1 VHRAQWRSTLETYA
15 YPVFGDRPV
24 TEIGVGDVMRVLE
37 PIWREKAETAS
48 RLRGRIESVLDY
60 ATARGW
66 RTGDNPARWRGHLQN
81 LLPAR
86 GKIARVNHHAALPWR
101 DMAAFMTELRQQEGV
116 GATALQFAILTAART
131 GEVIG
136 ARWSEIGVTEAV
148 WTVPAERMKAH
159 RLHRVPLTA
168 PALAVLQRMEPGRP
182 VDGDGY
188 VFPGGRRGQ
197 PLSNMSLAAVLKRMR
212 RSDLTVHGFRST
224 FRDWAAEATHYPRE
238 VAEAAL
244 AHTLRDKV
252 EAAYRRGDLFDKRRR
267 LMDEWASYCG
277 SPHEPG

>member
-1 VHRAQWRSTLETYA
+1 LNGRSRC
-15 YPVFGDRPV
+15 FGRP
-24 TEIGVGDVMRVLE
+24 GNGE
-37 PIWREKAETAS
+37 P
-48 RLRGRIESVLDY
+48 
-60 ATARGW
+60 
-66 RTGDNPARWRGHLQN
+66 
-81 LLPAR
+81 
-86 GKIARVNHHAALPWR
+86 
-101 DMAAFMTELRQQEGV
+101 TELRQHKGV
-116 GATALQFAILTAART
+116 GAAALQFTILTAART

-212 RSDLTVHGFRST
+212 RGELTVHGFRST

-252 EAAYRRGDLFDKRRR
+252 EAAYRRGDLFEKRRR
-267 LMDEWASYCG
+267 LMDEWAVYCG
-277 SPHEPG
+277 GQSARLEPIEPGPVRAG